1 MEMQGGLWKYIMEN
15 MNPLQTLEF
24 STEKGSLN
32 GQQKTAIVSENKEN
46 SGNV

>member
-1 MEMQGGLWKYIMEN
+1 MEIQGRQWTYIMEN

-32 GQQKTAIVSENKEN
+32 GQQKTAIVSGNKEN